1 MNQTEILIPVPQ
13 VKAGTVPYMQGSF
26 VLGTLSFPEYVFC
39 SRKSLKPN
47 VETVKHSKCCRN
59 QTGFKYDGWSRFS
72 QLKLLHKGPSHHANP
87 PQNATVNILLP
98 GCWPVVLVHRQ
109 RGAALCWLQSR
120 IYSLLRTRPQL
131 LSAEK
136 RSNSGSK
143 KSQNYQHVPNK
154 KSFFITL
161 ASLSWVK
168 SVWAFYRFVARSIP
182 QYFGGDPPL
191 SSRDSWLQREAA
203 ATVLYFLTEPE
214 VRDERS
220 DVTQCAWSRQED
232 VSRFEV
238 TMDYRRWSKKV
249 LSFVLTL

>member
-1 MNQTEILIPVPQ
+1 MKLP
-13 VKAGTVPYMQGSF
+13 
-26 VLGTLSFPEYVFC
+26 LSALSVDCMWTKQKSWFLFLRLKQAQSLTCKGALFWVHCLSQSMFSVHE
-39 SRKSLKPN
+39 KSLKPN

-136 RSNSGSK
+136 RSNSGSEARK

-168 SVWAFYRFVARSIP
+168 ICVSILPVCCQEYPAVLRGRSTPQFQGFLIATRSCCDRLVFSYRARSQRWALGRDP
-182 QYFGGDPPL
+182 VRLVPTGGC
-191 SSRDSWLQREAA
+191 
-203 ATVLYFLTEPE
+203 F
-214 VRDERS
+214 
-220 DVTQCAWSRQED
+220 
-232 VSRFEV
+232 
-238 TMDYRRWSKKV
+238 
-249 LSFVLTL
+249 